1 MKLSLIAAL
10 DRNHAIGRDNDLP
23 WRLPD
28 DLKRFKAHT
37 LGKPVLMGRKT
48 AQSLGRA
55 LPGRRNL
62 VLTRSGTVP
71 FEGMQT
77 VASIDDALRIAQA
90 DGADE
95 LCVIGGGEV
104 YALTLPIAT
113 DLYLTHV
120 ETHVEGAEAFF
131 PAFDA
136 AQWRVVSR
144 ELHDADAKHA
154 FAFEFVDYVRA

>member
-10 DRNHAIGRDNDLP
+10 DRDHAIGRDNDLP

-28 DLKRFKAHT
+28 DLKRFKALT
-37 LGKPVLMGRKT
+37 IGKPVLMGRKT
-48 AQSLGRA
+48 AQSLGRT

-71 FEGMQT
+71 FEGMQA
-77 VASIDDALRIAQA
+77 VASVDEALRIAEA

-104 YALTLPIAT
+104 YALTLPVAT
-113 DLYLTHV
+113 HLFLTHV
-120 ETHVEGAEAFF
+120 ETRVEGGEAFF
-131 PAFDA
+131 PAFDVS
-136 AQWRVVSR
+136 QWRVVSR
-144 ELHDADAKHA
+144 ERHDADAKHA
-154 FAFEFVDYVRA
+154 FAFEFVDYVRV